1 MMYAGS
7 EKEQASIITEHF
19 KNMFTVVT
27 ADEPT
32 IIKPAE
38 MKTPL
43 TTEEI
48 EKASK
53 SMKKPKERRR
63 RRTKCRICKVWT
75 SRNKQR
81 NRNINKYHSKN
92 RQIPCRN
99 QVGNTHTSSKTWK
112 ETGTASK
119 SSTNYSAL
127 NNQTNPSHLSH
138 SQMLGSPKYAGTTRT
153 IRLSVWTKHN

>member
-1 MMYAGS
+1 
-7 EKEQASIITEHF
+7 
-19 KNMFTVVT
+19 MFTAVT

-38 MKTPL
+38 MKTPF
-43 TTEEI
+43 TPEDI

-53 SMKKPKERRR
+53 STVYEKPKERRR
-63 RRTKCRICKVWT
+63 RRTECRICKVWT
-75 SRNKQR
+75 SRNTQR
-81 NRNINKYHSKN
+81 NRNTTKYHSKN

-127 NNQTNPSHLSH
+127 NNEKNPSHLSH
-138 SQMLGSPKYAGTTRT
+138 SQILGSPKYTGTTRT
-153 IRLSVWTKHN
+153 IRL